1 MSDVPDEAFKT
12 EVLGKGVAVIPY
24 DNNLY
29 AVASGVVETVAETG
43 HAISILCD
51 NGAEILLHIG
61 IDTVKLKGR
70 YFEAKV
76 KNGQK
81 IKKGDLLITFDRES
95 ALKEGFNMTIPVIV
109 CNHDEFTKIEII
121 GKNDINNGDDLMEI
135 I

>member
-1 MSDVPDEAFKT
+1 
-12 EVLGKGVAVIPY
+12 
-24 DNNLY
+24 
-29 AVASGVVETVAETG
+29 VVETVAETG

-109 CNHDEFTKIEII
+109 CNHDEFGKIEII
-121 GKNDINNGDDLMEI
+121 GKGDIDNGDDLMKI